1 MAEVRTYVY
10 QGRKITVAEAAMLA
24 GVSDQTIYNRLK
36 SNGGDIELAILGGGN
51 RPMKL
56 PDVEPNKKTAKAPS
70 VSEKKETLSMPKAAE
85 VTERLLEIVG
95 IQTTAGDERKES
107 LRRLNDAINA
117 LRCLRDDDMAEDVV
131 ITKVREL
138 ILKLDAMRAWMYSD
152 MIDWDALAR
161 EE

>member
-1 MAEVRTYVY
+1 
-10 QGRKITVAEAAMLA
+10 
-24 GVSDQTIYNRLK
+24 
-36 SNGGDIELAILGGGN
+36 
-51 RPMKL
+51 MKL

-70 VSEKKETLSMPKAAE
+70 VSEKKETLSMPKAAD

-117 LRCLRDDDMAEDVV
+117 LRCLHDDDMAEDVV